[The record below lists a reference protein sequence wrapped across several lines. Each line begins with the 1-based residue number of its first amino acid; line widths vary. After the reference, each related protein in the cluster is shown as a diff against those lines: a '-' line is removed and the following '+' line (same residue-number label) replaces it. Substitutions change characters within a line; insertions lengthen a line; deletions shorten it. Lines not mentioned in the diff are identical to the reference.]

1 MTTMQVCNYIVAI
14 LTFIIGG
21 AIAWTSYGYGIEMT
35 VFGPGPGFWPF
46 ILAVG
51 LILVAL
57 LIVFDTVKHRDNYG
71 KEKIVLAAAENIGV
85 YKMMLLT
92 LGYIILIYLVGF
104 YAATF
109 LFMCAAMKLLGAKRL
124 ATMLTAS
131 LVFLAII
138 YVVFGMLLHIAMPV
152 SVFME

>member
-1 MTTMQVCNYIVAI
+1 M
-14 LTFIIGG
+14 
-21 AIAWTSYGYGIEMT
+21 
-35 VFGPGPGFWPF
+35 
-46 ILAVG
+46 
-51 LILVAL
+51 VAL
-57 LIVFDTVKHRDNYG
+57 LIVFDTVKHRENYG

-131 LVFLAII
+131 LAFLAII